1 MSPLL
6 YVVLQTPVH
15 HIYIDQAQL
24 PMSERRRQHKIPAW
38 KLPANGGLEDRP
50 HGTEVIRDGGSDLHA
65 TPADLA

>member
-1 MSPLL
+1 
-6 YVVLQTPVH
+6 
-15 HIYIDQAQL
+15 
-24 PMSERRRQHKIPAW
+24 MSERRRQHKIPAW